1 VCTATGWRWN
11 ECEEDLD
18 LPRLRWFR
26 KTWKKHPPVHQSVAA
41 YLGIGRDKTS
51 TPLADSA
58 GAILDDL
65 MGAAP
70 KAP

>member
-1 VCTATGWRWN
+1 
-11 ECEEDLD
+11 
-18 LPRLRWFR
+18 
-26 KTWKKHPPVHQSVAA
+26 VHHSVAT
-41 YLGIGRDKTS
+41 YLGIGRNKA

-65 MGAAP
+65 MGPAP